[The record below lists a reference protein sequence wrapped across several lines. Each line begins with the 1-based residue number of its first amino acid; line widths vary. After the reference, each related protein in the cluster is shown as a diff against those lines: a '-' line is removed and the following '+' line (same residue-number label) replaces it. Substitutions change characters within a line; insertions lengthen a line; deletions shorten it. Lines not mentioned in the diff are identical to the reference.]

1 MLVHRRLLAPPAAK
15 WLMRFIFGCDKEAA
29 QSDEGR
35 EFRYSSWVTHPRVL
49 IKDRPVALEPAIW
62 YCFSPMA
69 GGSSLHDVASLQRD
83 LEAAQKELDR
93 ERAQTA
99 ALQTELE
106 KTRRERDAERAATG
120 SCFERRA
127 DRGARVRVRRSV
139 S

>member
-1 MLVHRRLLAPPAAK
+1 
-15 WLMRFIFGCDKEAA
+15 
-29 QSDEGR
+29 
-35 EFRYSSWVTHPRVL
+35 
-49 IKDRPVALEPAIW
+49 
-62 YCFSPMA
+62 MA

-120 SCFERRA
+120 SCFKRRA